1 MTDLLTFF
9 YLIAVP
15 QMFEGIETKAVD
27 GRLAA
32 PKKVEMVAVDV
43 ELEEELVGVHT
54 HLFFHS

>member
-1 MTDLLTFF
+1 
-9 YLIAVP
+9 
-15 QMFEGIETKAVD
+15 MFEGIETKAVD

-54 HLFFHS
+54 HLFFRS